1 MQISFASLF
10 TADAVG
16 ASFDA
21 SIEAQAMAGRV
32 PAMFIEAVATHYA
45 VTLPA
50 SPKAAVIAIN
60 HMAALSTPLQVVKGA
75 GARSSAA
82 TLMQALYRVGE
93 LLQAS
98 PAKGLPAL
106 SALPAWADPVA
117 LQAEKDKR
125 KAAKA
130 AKNKAPVTPEEGEEG
145 EPTASESK
153 HDAAV
158 PVDMAQQIATA
169 LALVQA
175 AAKSGQLTQAQWDI
189 IRALADTS
197 APVAAPSKATV
208 EERVAQQA
216 ADALQ
221 AAKTP
226 KAPKAPKASKA
237 KPEAVTA

>member
-16 ASFDA
+16 ASFDTA
-21 SIEAQAMAGRV
+21 IEAQALAGRV
-32 PAMFIEAVATHYA
+32 PAMLVEAVATHYA

-106 SALPAWADPVA
+106 ASLPAWADPVA
-117 LQAEKDKR
+117 LELAKAKR

-130 AKNKAPVTPEEGEEG
+130 AKAAPAANPEGEDDNDTDDK
-145 EPTASESK
+145 PA
-153 HDAAV
+153 DVVAV
-158 PVDMAQQIATA
+158 APDMSQQIATA
-169 LALVQA
+169 IALVQA
-175 AAKSGQLTQAQWDI
+175 AAKAGQLTQTQWDML
-189 IRALADTS
+189 RALAETS
-197 APVAAPSKATV
+197 HPVNAPAKATA
-208 EERVAQQA
+208 EESAAQQA
-216 ADALQ
+216 AIAID
-221 AAKTP
+221 AAKP
-226 KAPKAPKASKA
+226 VKASKSKA
-237 KPEAVTA
+237 KAATATA

>member
-16 ASFDA
+16 ASFDTA
-21 SIEAQAMAGRV
+21 IEAQAMAGRV
-32 PAMFIEAVATHYA
+32 PAMFIEAVKTHYA
-45 VTLPA
+45 VTLPS
-50 SPKAAVIAIN
+50 SPKAAMIAIN
-60 HMAALSTPLQVVKGA
+60 HMAALSSPLQIVKGA
-75 GARSSAA
+75 GAKASAA
-82 TLMQALYRVGE
+82 KLMQGLYRVGE
-93 LLQAS
+93 LLSKS

-106 SALPAWADPVA
+106 SAIPAWADPVA

-153 HDAAV
+153 HDVAA

-175 AAKSGQLTQAQWDI
+175 AAKAGQLTQAQWDA

-197 APVAAPSKATV
+197 APVAASSKATA
-208 EERVAQQA
+208 EERAAQQT

-221 AAKTP
+221 TAKAP
-226 KAPKAPKASKA
+226 KAPKAPKA
-237 KPEAVTA
+237 KPEAVAA